1 MLSAMRFNQSS
12 EIIAATQ
19 NLLPS
24 TFDRESIGV
33 SHNEIKRNV
42 FMRLII
48 TDCVSDQNMHQLV
61 SLLWR
66 KCPLRMTGDTRY
78 RCEASVFLLSGVI
91 PVLG

>member
-42 FMRLII
+42 FMRLI
-48 TDCVSDQNMHQLV
+48 MHQLV